1 MIRVGLLLLMLSTS
15 ACAPQKLTLEPAPRT
30 FTPKSYPQVWE
41 AWTRE
46 EESFAW
52 KELAHEIFVS
62 ATFES
67 WEFRWAYV
75 VRYAYDYSLTP
86 EARDE
91 MLAAS
96 LASSRQEHRFF
107 VTLAGMDFR
116 ESNLA
121 DKASAWRVILID
133 PEGNQTSPILME
145 RVRRPTAV
153 DRVYFPQVNSF
164 RQTFRLTF
172 PAVDETRAA
181 RRSPIAP
188 SFVTWFS
195 ASPGR
200 EAARTSRWELAPR
213 RRRVDEVLTPSI
225 GRSSLF

>member
-1 MIRVGLLLLMLSTS
+1 MRLVLPSLTLLAVLLTS
-15 ACAPQKLTLEPAPRT
+15 ACAPQKISLEPAPRT
-30 FTPKSYPQVWE
+30 FTPKSYPTVWE

-121 DKASAWRVILID
+121 NRASAWRVLLID
-133 PEGNQTSPILME
+133 PEGNQTSPVLME
-145 RVRRPTAV
+145 RVRRPSAV

-172 PAVDETRAA
+172 PAVDAEGRKTIPDGASHVVLRFTGARGRADL
-181 RRSPIAP
+181 
-188 SFVTWFS
+188 TWKLQ
-195 ASPGR
+195 PGQ
-200 EAARTSRWELAPR
+200 S
-213 RRRVDEVLTPSI
+213 
-225 GRSSLF
+225 G

>member
-1 MIRVGLLLLMLSTS
+1 MRPTGCTLGLALALVT
-15 ACAPQKLTLEPAPRT
+15 CAGCKPQAITMEPGPRT
-30 FTPKSYPQVWE
+30 FTPESYTNVWQ

-86 EARDE
+86 AARDE
-91 MLAAS
+91 MLNAS
-96 LASSRQEHRFF
+96 LASSRLEHRFF
-107 VTLAGMDFR
+107 VTLAGLDFR

-121 DKASAWRVILID
+121 DKASAWRVLLID
-133 PEGNQTSPILME
+133 PNGNQTSPVRME

-172 PAVDETRAA
+172 PAVDETGRKTIPDGAEFVVLRFTGARGRADL
-181 RRSPIAP
+181 
-188 SFVTWFS
+188 
-195 ASPGR
+195 
-200 EAARTSRWELAPR
+200 RWDLRPDR
-213 RRRVDEVLTPSI
+213 
-225 GRSSLF
+225 GG

>member
-1 MIRVGLLLLMLSTS
+1 MRVGLLLSMLTLVS
-15 ACAPQKLTLEPAPRT
+15 ACAQPKLTLDPEPRT

-86 EARDE
+86 ESRDE
-91 MLAAS
+91 MLYAS
-96 LASSRQEHRFF
+96 LESSRLEHRFF

-121 DKASAWRVILID
+121 DKASAWRVLLID
-133 PEGNQTSPILME
+133 PEGNQTSPILLE

-164 RQTFRLTF
+164 RQTFRVTF
-172 PAVDETRAA
+172 PAVDENGRRTVPEGAPYVVLRFTGARGRADL
-181 RRSPIAP
+181 
-188 SFVTWFS
+188 TWKLQ
-195 ASPGR
+195 PG
-200 EAARTSRWELAPR
+200 
-213 RRRVDEVLTPSI
+213 
-225 GRSSLF
+225 

>member
-1 MIRVGLLLLMLSTS
+1 MKSVSRILSLLVVIL
-15 ACAPQKLTLEPAPRT
+15 AVAGCKPQKVTMEPGPRT
-30 FTPKSYPQVWE
+30 FTPDSYPRVWE

-46 EESFAW
+46 KESFAW
-52 KELAHEIFVS
+52 KELAHEIFVG

-75 VRYAYDYSLTP
+75 VRYSHDYSLTP
-86 EARDE
+86 QARDE
-91 MLAAS
+91 MLDAS
-96 LASSRQEHRFF
+96 LSSSRQEHRFF
-107 VTLAGMDFR
+107 VTLSGLDFR

-121 DKASAWRVILID
+121 HKSSAWRVLLID

-172 PAVDETRAA
+172 AAVDADGRQTIPDGAEFVVLRFTGARGRADLTWKL
-181 RRSPIAP
+181 RP
-188 SFVTWFS
+188 SS
-195 ASPGR
+195 G
-200 EAARTSRWELAPR
+200 
-213 RRRVDEVLTPSI
+213 
-225 GRSSLF
+225 G